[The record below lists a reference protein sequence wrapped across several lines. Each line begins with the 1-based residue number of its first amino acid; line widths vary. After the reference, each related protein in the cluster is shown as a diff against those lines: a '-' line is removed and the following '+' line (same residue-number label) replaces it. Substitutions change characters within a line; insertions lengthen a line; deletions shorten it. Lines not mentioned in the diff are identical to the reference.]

1 MVAVTQQA
9 LPASGLQ
16 INQPRLHSI
25 AVWEFTLACNLKCRH
40 CGSTAG
46 KARKDELS
54 TAQALD
60 VVKKLK
66 ELGIREV
73 NLIGGEATLR
83 ADWALVGKAIT
94 DAGMSLAFQSGGLHI
109 NADIIQQM
117 VDINTQTLG
126 VSIDGVGAVHDD
138 QRGIPGSYERALQ
151 TLELASSSS
160 IPTLA
165 CTTQINRRSYTT
177 LLRLLERVAET
188 RVKSWQIAQTLPMG
202 IGASATDLHLQPA
215 DFAVIHELAAIF
227 SVEAWQRGIFA
238 IAANPLGYFG
248 PYERLIRSGPHNMNR
263 IYAGC
268 PAARGAIGIEADG
281 TIKGCPSLPTDPFAL
296 GKSTG
301 DGFDRL
307 QQVWNDPNS
316 RYHWRVNG
324 FCSRCPFS
332 STCWSGC
339 GWSTTTTM
347 GAKGDNPY
355 CMFRSIVHTA
365 KEKHESL
372 KQSSYG
378 TLQPFAYGQHQLD
391 VHEGLDPHVI
401 SIDDVDIPVSMQAT
415 AQAFRSMR
423 QLVEQTSREVFDS
436 FQNSE
441 SATKEQCLSAFS
453 VMERLSLPIEYLMGL
468 GLLGG

>member
-1 MVAVTQQA
+1 MTEQA
-9 LPASGLQ
+9 LSTSGLQ

-25 AVWEFTLACNLKCRH
+25 AVWELTLACNLKCRH

-46 KARKDELS
+46 QARKDELS

-66 ELGIREV
+66 DLGIREV

-83 ADWALVGKAIT
+83 PDWALIGQAIT
-94 DAGMSLAFQSGGLHI
+94 DAGMSLAFQTGGLHI
-109 NADIIQQM
+109 NADVIQQM

-151 TLELASSSS
+151 TLELASLSS

-177 LLRLLERVAET
+177 VLRLLERVAQT

-202 IGASATDLHLQPA
+202 IGTSAIDLHLQPA
-215 DFAVIHELAAIF
+215 DFAVIHELTAIF
-227 SVEAWQRGIFA
+227 SVEAWRRGIFA

-263 IYAGC
+263 LYAGC

-281 TIKGCPSLPTDPFAL
+281 SIKGCPSLPTDPFAL

-301 DGFDRL
+301 DGFERL
-307 QQVWNDPNS
+307 QQVWKDPNS
-316 RYHWRVNG
+316 SYQWRVHG

-339 GWSTTTTM
+339 GWSSTTTM
-347 GAKGDNPY
+347 GEKGDNPY
-355 CMFRSIVHTA
+355 CMFRSIVHNA
-365 KEKHESL
+365 KGQHERL
-372 KQSSYG
+372 KQSSHG
-378 TLQPFAYGQHQLD
+378 TLQPFAYGQHELELHD
-391 VHEGLDPHVI
+391 GPDPQVI
-401 SIDDVDIPVSMQAT
+401 SMDEVEVPDSMKAT

-423 QLVEQTSREVFDS
+423 HHVKQTSREVFDS
-436 FQNSE
+436 FQHSE
-441 SATKEQCLSAFS
+441 SATQEQCLSAFS
-453 VMERLSLPIEYLMGL
+453 VMERLSLPVDHLMGL